1 VSVAGGIMAAM
12 PTSEIIRE
20 LPPSTG
26 GESVQI
32 TSYLDWQRATVHL
45 KAAGLSDAEAHRSTV
60 PSPLLTIAGVVSHLR
75 WVERYWF
82 SESLGGI
89 PHEAPYTKENPDG
102 DFTVARDRPLA
113 ELLAEYAA
121 ECEASRQVVARLDL
135 DTEVPHKEGLL
146 SVRWVVLHMIEET
159 ARHAGHLDIV
169 RENLD
174 GTVGE

>member
-1 VSVAGGIMAAM
+1 MAAM
-12 PTSEIIRE
+12 PTSEIIRA
-20 LPPSTG
+20 LPPQTG
-26 GESVQI
+26 GESVQLN
-32 TSYLDWQRATVHL
+32 SYLDWQRATVHL
-45 KAAGLSDAEAHRSTV
+45 KAAGLSDVDAHRSTL
-60 PSPLLTIAGVVSHLR
+60 PSPLITVASLASHLR

-82 SESLGGI
+82 SEVLGGI

-102 DFTVARDRPLA
+102 DFTVAADLPLDR
-113 ELLAEYAA
+113 LLAEYAD
-121 ECEASRQVVARLDL
+121 ECEASRDVVAKLDL

-174 GTVGE
+174 GAVGE